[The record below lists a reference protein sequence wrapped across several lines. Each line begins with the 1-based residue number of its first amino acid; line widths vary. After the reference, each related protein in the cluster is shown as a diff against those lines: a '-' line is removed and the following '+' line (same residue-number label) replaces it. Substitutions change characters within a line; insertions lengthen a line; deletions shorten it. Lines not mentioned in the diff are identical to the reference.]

1 MISIS
6 GRQWQE
12 KKVNKRLVEKIQ
24 QNYNFSKIISQLI
37 VSRNFDK
44 NEIHLIK
51 NDLELTNIFQNNPDF
66 INSVKLIEKV
76 MKNKGLICVLGDYD
90 VDGSV
95 ATSLFSKFFESLD
108 YPYFYYIPDRIKDGY
123 GATKKLFQKI
133 ILKKPKL
140 IVMVDCGSTSNEAI
154 DFLNKNNIDSIIID
168 HHEIYQPFPKA
179 NFIINPKKN
188 EGYSKY
194 DYLCAATLSYFFLEM
209 LIIKLKCKVN
219 LRKYLIYVL
228 LATVC
233 DVMPLRK
240 FNRLISIKALKEFN
254 LTENQVFISLYELN
268 NKKNKININDL
279 AYLIGPIL
287 NSGGRLGKS
296 NYATELLSTNKIE
309 VINKLSKELNNL
321 NKKRKNIENAILKDI
336 DFKKFEKIEDEII
349 IYVNPNINEGL
360 IGIISARLK
369 EYLNKPSIVIT
380 NSNNIMKGSARSV
393 YSYNIGKAVKRSLD
407 KNLIIN
413 GGGHNMAAG
422 FSLKKENLSKFQ
434 KFIKEDYLKNN
445 NFVSNNFEYDAE
457 ISPSIFKN
465 DFFTDLKKMGPF
477 GNGNPLP
484 IFFFKNLKVI
494 KSSILIKKHISC
506 ILKTKS
512 GNSINAI
519 AFDTFNREIGK
530 YLLNYKKNFN
540 VMGHIYENFWNNKK
554 TLQLIIKDIIL

>member
-540 VMGHIYENFWNNKK
+540 VMGQIYENFWNNKK

>member
-336 DFKKFEKIEDEII
+336 DFKKFEKIKDEII